1 MIMSSSQNFLRF
13 PHSTIHLTHI
23 PEWNTFVP
31 YISTKPQ
38 VHFFSSF
45 THPGRSETFRIIAPK
60 TLCQLGPLFAKR
72 VGLLGSILPSGG
84 WWALPE
90 LREDGVETTAALT
103 ALRRIWELVADE
115 RRVAFVAVVSL
126 VIAALSEISM
136 PSILAASIFS
146 AQSGETMAFS
156 RNALF
161 LLLLCLTSGICSGLR
176 SGCFGILNVTLVKHL
191 RENLYTTILF
201 QDISYFDK
209 ERVGDLTSRLT
220 ADCQRL
226 SHAIGNDLQLILRNT
241 CQGIG
246 AILNLMVLSWPLA
259 LSALVICSILSA
271 IFLVYVQYQR
281 KAAKLIQDFTACA
294 NDVALE
300 TLSSIRT
307 VRAYGTGKREFGRYK
322 QWLQSLALIT
332 LRENVAFGF
341 WDLIFS
347 TLYRSMQV
355 GLSFLGQVCFKLS
368 WTCLVGLSRTGRC
381 TCKIFAVLLVGLSVL
396 RCHVTVEQLTKYV
409 LYCEW
414 LIYATWRLT
423 NSLTSLLQSIGA
435 SEQIFQLINLLPS
448 DQFLAKGVK
457 LQRLAGHIRFANVT
471 FSYPARSMM
480 PVLEHLDFSIEENQ
494 VIAIVGLSGSGKST
508 LLNLLL
514 RLYEPSSGQIYIDGF
529 PLRELDIRWLRQ
541 HIGYVAQESHLFHMD
556 IKSNIKYGCPGNI
569 KQEDIERAAK
579 KAYAHDF
586 ISSLPNGYETLVD
599 DNALSGGQ
607 KQRIAITRA
616 ILRDPVIM
624 ILDEATSAL
633 DSECEHYVKESLYAL
648 KDECKRRT
656 IIIIAHRLSTAK
668 AADKI
673 FVMDDGRII
682 EMGDHEGLMLKDGL
696 YAKLNKI
703 QANI

>member
-1 MIMSSSQNFLRF
+1 MIKSPNQNFLRF
-13 PHSTIHLTHI
+13 PHSSIHLSHI
-23 PEWNTFVP
+23 PKCTFVP
-31 YISTKPQ
+31 YISTKSQ
-38 VHFFSSF
+38 IHFFSSLP
-45 THPGRSETFRIIAPK
+45 PGGSKTFRTIAPK
-60 TLCQLGPLFAKR
+60 SRCQHGPLFAKR
-72 VGLLGSILPSGG
+72 VGLLASIIPGGS

-90 LREDGVETTAALT
+90 LREDGVEPTTALI

-115 RRVAFVAVVSL
+115 RWAAFVAVGSL
-126 VIAALSEISM
+126 VIAALSEISI

-146 AQSGETMAFS
+146 AQSGETVAFS

-191 RENLYTTILF
+191 RENLYATILF

-226 SHAIGNDLQLILRNT
+226 SHVIGNDLQLILRNT
-241 CQGIG
+241 CQ
-246 AILNLMVLSWPLA
+246 
-259 LSALVICSILSA
+259 
-271 IFLVYVQYQR
+271 
-281 KAAKLIQDFTACA
+281 
-294 NDVALE
+294 VALE

-307 VRAYGTGKREFGRYK
+307 VRAYGTRKREFGRYK
-322 QWLQSLALIT
+322 QWLQSLAVVT
-332 LRENVAFGF
+332 LRENMASGF

-347 TLYRSMQV
+347 SLYRFMQ
-355 GLSFLGQVCFKLS
+355 
-368 WTCLVGLSRTGRC
+368 
-381 TCKIFAVLLVGLSVL
+381 IFAVLLVGLSVL
-396 RCHVTVEQLTKYV
+396 RNACSRTLGLLHRGKSSRCHCK
-409 LYCEW
+409 
-414 LIYATWRLT
+414 I
-423 NSLTSLLQSIGA
+423 SL
-435 SEQIFQLINLLPS
+435 NLLRLNVCDAKVLTEQPY
-448 DQFLAKGVK
+448 LAK
-457 LQRLAGHIRFANVT
+457 
-471 FSYPARSMM
+471 
-480 PVLEHLDFSIEENQ
+480 
-494 VIAIVGLSGSGKST
+494 VGLSGSGKST

-529 PLRELDIRWLRQ
+529 PLKELDIRWLRQ
-541 HIGYVAQESHLFHMD
+541 NISYVAQESHLFHMD

-607 KQRIAITRA
+607 KQRIALARA

-633 DSECEHYVKESLYAL
+633 DSESEHYIQESLYAL
-648 KDECKRRT
+648 KDESKTRT

-673 FVMDDGRII
+673 FVMDDGGII
-682 EMGDHEGLMLKDGL
+682 EV
-696 YAKLNKI
+696 I
-703 QANI
+703 SS

>member
-1 MIMSSSQNFLRF
+1 MIKSPNQNFLRF
-13 PHSTIHLTHI
+13 PHSSIHLSHI
-23 PEWNTFVP
+23 PKCTFVP
-31 YISTKPQ
+31 YISTKSQ
-38 VHFFSSF
+38 IHFFSSLP
-45 THPGRSETFRIIAPK
+45 PGGSKTFRTIAPK
-60 TLCQLGPLFAKR
+60 SRCQHGPLFAKR
-72 VGLLGSILPSGG
+72 VGLLASIIPGGS

-90 LREDGVETTAALT
+90 LREDGVEPTTALI

-115 RRVAFVAVVSL
+115 RWAAFVAVGSL
-126 VIAALSEISM
+126 VIAALSEISI

-146 AQSGETMAFS
+146 AQSGETVAFS

-191 RENLYTTILF
+191 RENLYATILF

-226 SHAIGNDLQLILRNT
+226 SHVIGNDLQLILRNT
-241 CQGIG
+241 CQGTG

-259 LSALVICSILSA
+259 LSALVICCILSA
-271 IFLVYVQYQR
+271 IFIVYAQYQR

-307 VRAYGTGKREFGRYK
+307 VRAYGTRKREFGRYK
-322 QWLQSLALIT
+322 QWLQSLAVVT
-332 LRENVAFGF
+332 LRENMASGF

-347 TLYRSMQV
+347 SLYRFMQ
-355 GLSFLGQVCFKLS
+355 
-368 WTCLVGLSRTGRC
+368 
-381 TCKIFAVLLVGLSVL
+381 IFAVLLVGLSVL
-396 RCHVTVEQLTKYV
+396 RSHVTVEQLTKYV

-414 LIYATWRLT
+414 LIYATWRMT

-457 LQRLAGHIRFANVT
+457 LHRLAGHIQFAN
-471 FSYPARSMM
+471 M

-494 VIAIVGLSGSGKST
+494 VVAIVGLSGSGKST

-529 PLRELDIRWLRQ
+529 PLKELDIRWLRQ
-541 HIGYVAQESHLFHMD
+541 NISYVAQESHLFHMD

-607 KQRIAITRA
+607 KQRIALARA

-633 DSECEHYVKESLYAL
+633 DSESEHYIQESLYAL
-648 KDECKRRT
+648 KDESKTRT

-673 FVMDDGRII
+673 FVMDDGGII
-682 EMGDHEGLMLKDGL
+682 EMGDHEELMLKDGL

-703 QANI
+703 QANILT

>member
-1 MIMSSSQNFLRF
+1 
-13 PHSTIHLTHI
+13 
-23 PEWNTFVP
+23 
-31 YISTKPQ
+31 
-38 VHFFSSF
+38 
-45 THPGRSETFRIIAPK
+45 
-60 TLCQLGPLFAKR
+60 
-72 VGLLGSILPSGG
+72 
-84 WWALPE
+84 
-90 LREDGVETTAALT
+90 
-103 ALRRIWELVADE
+103 
-115 RRVAFVAVVSL
+115 
-126 VIAALSEISM
+126 
-136 PSILAASIFS
+136 
-146 AQSGETMAFS
+146 
-156 RNALF
+156 
-161 LLLLCLTSGICSGLR
+161 
-176 SGCFGILNVTLVKHL
+176 
-191 RENLYTTILF
+191 
-201 QDISYFDK
+201 
-209 ERVGDLTSRLT
+209 
-220 ADCQRL
+220 
-226 SHAIGNDLQLILRNT
+226 
-241 CQGIG
+241 
-246 AILNLMVLSWPLA
+246 
-259 LSALVICSILSA
+259 
-271 IFLVYVQYQR
+271 
-281 KAAKLIQDFTACA
+281 
-294 NDVALE
+294 
-300 TLSSIRT
+300 
-307 VRAYGTGKREFGRYK
+307 
-322 QWLQSLALIT
+322 
-332 LRENVAFGF
+332 
-341 WDLIFS
+341 
-347 TLYRSMQV
+347 
-355 GLSFLGQVCFKLS
+355 
-368 WTCLVGLSRTGRC
+368 
-381 TCKIFAVLLVGLSVL
+381 
-396 RCHVTVEQLTKYV
+396 
-409 LYCEW
+409 
-414 LIYATWRLT
+414 
-423 NSLTSLLQSIGA
+423 
-435 SEQIFQLINLLPS
+435 
-448 DQFLAKGVK
+448 
-457 LQRLAGHIRFANVT
+457 
-471 FSYPARSMM
+471 M

>member
-1 MIMSSSQNFLRF
+1 M
-13 PHSTIHLTHI
+13 
-23 PEWNTFVP
+23 
-31 YISTKPQ
+31 
-38 VHFFSSF
+38 
-45 THPGRSETFRIIAPK
+45 
-60 TLCQLGPLFAKR
+60 
-72 VGLLGSILPSGG
+72 
-84 WWALPE
+84 
-90 LREDGVETTAALT
+90 
-103 ALRRIWELVADE
+103 
-115 RRVAFVAVVSL
+115 
-126 VIAALSEISM
+126 
-136 PSILAASIFS
+136 
-146 AQSGETMAFS
+146 
-156 RNALF
+156 
-161 LLLLCLTSGICSGLR
+161 
-176 SGCFGILNVTLVKHL
+176 
-191 RENLYTTILF
+191 
-201 QDISYFDK
+201 
-209 ERVGDLTSRLT
+209 
-220 ADCQRL
+220 
-226 SHAIGNDLQLILRNT
+226 
-241 CQGIG
+241 
-246 AILNLMVLSWPLA
+246 
-259 LSALVICSILSA
+259 
-271 IFLVYVQYQR
+271 
-281 KAAKLIQDFTACA
+281 
-294 NDVALE
+294 
-300 TLSSIRT
+300 
-307 VRAYGTGKREFGRYK
+307 
-322 QWLQSLALIT
+322 
-332 LRENVAFGF
+332 AFGF

-347 TLYRSMQV
+347 TLYRSMQ
-355 GLSFLGQVCFKLS
+355 
-368 WTCLVGLSRTGRC
+368 
-381 TCKIFAVLLVGLSVL
+381 IFAVLLVGLSVL